1 MPLWHHTPATRSKR
15 PLSMMMR
22 PSANLNGSHSM
33 LGTRQ
38 AATLPEHS
46 GRVGHGCLQARS
58 SEAAVGLAA
67 KDSTDE
73 AGRLLT
79 FPAPAAIRLC
89 FDVPPALHDSIEIRW
104 GSDQVLFR
112 HGCSSLE
119 STRLATM
126 ASLNQVEAKRACSS
140 WGERCIQAGYYKKVG
155 CEGSVG
161 HFVVTHGYS
170 QGPSIMPMCETARNG
185 LRLHTNGGC
194 ASYVGPACACTPH
207 HPRAGWQSAGNLWSV
222 WRAWIVA

>member
-1 MPLWHHTPATRSKR
+1 M
-15 PLSMMMR
+15 
-22 PSANLNGSHSM
+22 
-33 LGTRQ
+33 
-38 AATLPEHS
+38 
-46 GRVGHGCLQARS
+46 
-58 SEAAVGLAA
+58 
-67 KDSTDE
+67 
-73 AGRLLT
+73 
-79 FPAPAAIRLC
+79 
-89 FDVPPALHDSIEIRW
+89 PPALHDSIEIRW

-119 STRLATM
+119 STRLVTM
-126 ASLNQVEAKRACSS
+126 ASLNQVEAKRAC

-194 ASYVGPACACTPH
+194 ASYVGPACECTPSGCSLRAKH
-207 HPRAGWQSAGNLWSV
+207 ACANNEAHLDERRVDSSVLEKGGMQVRTDRNRPATAGGCGVPGLSPEASGALRLSCTWHRWQPRRFGRCPRCNVRSGA
-222 WRAWIVA
+222 

>member
-22 PSANLNGSHSM
+22 PSANLYGSHSM

-79 FPAPAAIRLC
+79 FPAPATIRLY

-126 ASLNQVEAKRACSS
+126 ASLNQVEAKRACWANVASKQATTRRWAAKARSATS
-140 WGERCIQAGYYKKVG
+140 WSPTGTPKAHRSCRCARLRGTD
-155 CEGSVG
+155 CGS
-161 HFVVTHGYS
+161 T
-170 QGPSIMPMCETARNG
+170 QTAAAH
-185 LRLHTNGGC
+185 HTS
-194 ASYVGPACACTPH
+194 ALPARAH
-207 HPRAGWQSAGNLWSV
+207 HAILGAGWQSAGNLWSV